1 MSCLNKADCSKKNGE
16 YSPKNVAP
24 ATAAA
29 KYTEGREGIID

>member
-1 MSCLNKADCSKKNGE
+1 MSGLNRVYRSKNNGK

-29 KYTEGREGIID
+29 KYTEGREGIVD

>member
-1 MSCLNKADCSKKNGE
+1 MSGLNRVNCSKKNGE

-29 KYTEGREGIID
+29 KYTEGREGIVD